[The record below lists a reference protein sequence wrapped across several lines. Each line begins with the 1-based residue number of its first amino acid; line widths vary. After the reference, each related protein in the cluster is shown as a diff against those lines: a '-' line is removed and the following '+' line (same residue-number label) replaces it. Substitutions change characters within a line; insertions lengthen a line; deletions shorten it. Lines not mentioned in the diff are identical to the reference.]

1 MTLRGL
7 THAAST
13 EHETAAAV
21 LAAGAAVATAGVFS
35 VVGTDDGTLVRILP
49 ASELERERDDQ
60 EETE

>member
-7 THAAST
+7 TTAAVA

-21 LAAGAAVATAGVFS
+21 LGAAVATAGVFS
-35 VVGTDDGTLVRILP
+35 IIGTDDGTLVSILP